1 MKYILGIDQG
11 GTKTSVALSD
21 LEGHILTNKDAYG
34 SCHSIYG
41 MNHAMKAIDLAIEQI
56 KENIFFQPSEIA
68 FVVCGMTGADFDFE
82 YDVLKENVAQTI
94 GITQEK
100 VKVENDSIIAL
111 RGGTESNYG
120 AVICAGTGLNCAF
133 INKKG
138 EELILGYYIEDAF
151 QGATALGRKAII
163 AVFNQE
169 SGVGKQ
175 TILKEKIL
183 EFYGVKDVDELLMK
197 YIFDHEIKDTVK
209 NLTPIIFKC
218 VQEEDKVA
226 NDIIIEFATQWSKY
240 IIAGVER
247 VSINYPFDL
256 VFSGGVFKNEL
267 ETISSIMM
275 KILKEELP
283 DISFVHAT
291 YEPVVGAVKMALD
304 GASSIELNLR
314 EKNVNQSAKKMNLLR
329 KWGN

>member
-1 MKYILGIDQG
+1 VKYILGIDQG

-21 LEGHILTNKDAYG
+21 LNGHILATKDAYG
-34 SCHSIYG
+34 SCHSIYD

-56 KENIFFQPSEIA
+56 MQDIFFHPSEIA

-82 YDVLKENVAQTI
+82 YVLLKENVAQII
-94 GITQEK
+94 GVNQEK
-100 VKVENDSIIAL
+100 VKIENDSIIAL

-138 EELILGYYIEDAF
+138 QEYILGYYIEDAF
-151 QGATALGRKAII
+151 QGATGLGQKAMM

-175 TILKEKIL
+175 TLLKEKVL
-183 EFYGVKDVDELLMK
+183 EFYEVKNVDDLLVK
-197 YIFDHEIKDTVK
+197 YIFDQEIKGSVK
-209 NLTPIIFKC
+209 NLTPLIFEC
-218 VQEEDKVA
+218 VEQEDKIA
-226 NDIIIEFATQWSKY
+226 TDIVLEFANQWSKY
-240 IIAGVER
+240 IMAGVDK
-247 VSINYPFDL
+247 VSIDYPFDL
-256 VFSGGVFKNEL
+256 VFSGGVFKSEI
-267 ETISSIMM
+267 ETISSLMM
-275 KILKEELP
+275 KKLKEERP
-283 DISFVHAT
+283 NITFVQAR

-304 GASSIELNLR
+304 VASTIDPTLR
-314 EKNVNQSAKKMNLLR
+314 EKNVNQSAKTMNLLR